1 MAKDGAR
8 KDEKAKA
15 RAKGEAKAGGGR
27 ARARRA
33 AQGAALPFDIEDPE
47 LPEAIDE
54 AALASG
60 GYPYDEK
67 MDKDEYEEALPGLQ
81 IELLRMQDWIGRSGE
96 RLVILFEGRDG
107 AGKGG
112 TIARFT
118 QHLNPRRA
126 RVVALP
132 KPSEAEAGQWY
143 FQRYLAQLPTRG
155 EILILDRSWYNR
167 AGVER
172 VMGFCT
178 EAEAERFLQEA
189 PDLERLLASDG
200 IRLVKLFLT
209 IGREMQLKRLHKR
222 YHDPL
227 KRWKLSPI
235 DFQAQEKWDAYSAAF
250 EAMLARTDS
259 AHAPWT
265 VLRANDKA
273 RLRLNAIRHV
283 LRRVPYEGRNEEKIG
298 EVDERIVL
306 TPAAFLD
313 RGGEE

>member
-1 MAKDGAR
+1 M
-8 KDEKAKA
+8 A
-15 RAKGEAKAGGGR
+15 RAEKTGKSGAKSGR
-27 ARARRA
+27 AQARRA
-33 AQGAALPFDIEDPE
+33 SEGTALPFDIEASD
-47 LPEAIDE
+47 LPDAIEE

-60 GYPYDEK
+60 DYPYDAK
-67 MDKDEYEEALPGLQ
+67 MDDDEYEEKLRDLQ
-81 IELLRMQDWIGRSGE
+81 IELLRMQDWIRTNGE
-96 RLVILFEGRDG
+96 RLVVVFEGRDG

-118 QHLNPRRA
+118 QHLIPRHA
-126 RVVALP
+126 RVVALS
-132 KPSEAEAGQWY
+132 KPTDAERGQWY
-143 FQRYLAQLPTRG
+143 FQRYLAHLPTRG
-155 EILILDRSWYNR
+155 DILILDRSWYNR

-178 EAEAERFLQEA
+178 EAETERFLQEA
-189 PDLERLLASDG
+189 PDVERMLVADG
-200 IRLVKLFLT
+200 IRVVKLFLT

-235 DFQAQEKWDAYSAAF
+235 DFQASEKWDAYSAAF

-265 VLRANDKA
+265 VLRANDKS

-283 LRRVPYEGRNEEKIG
+283 LRRVPYEGRDEDRIG
-298 EVDERIVL
+298 EIDDRIVL
-306 TPAAFLD
+306 TAGAFLD
-313 RGGEE
+313 RGGEV